1 MPHIPWL
8 VILPH
13 SEKSCRRFPFTSVW
27 FKSFVFGSAVRAFKA
42 FFFYQGKEL
51 HNMFVKIFILVSV
64 SSLQLSGKIEYKFF
78 SVVVAFFQLQESGLL
93 YQSGEGGTFRFPF
106 TRLSNCLTRPA
117 KIKMWLSFLISC
129 HAN

>member
-1 MPHIPWL
+1 
-8 VILPH
+8 
-13 SEKSCRRFPFTSVW
+13 
-27 FKSFVFGSAVRAFKA
+27 
-42 FFFYQGKEL
+42 
-51 HNMFVKIFILVSV
+51 MFVKIFILVSV